1 MKDFWNRRGSNL
13 TDKEIE
19 VQRAEIDN
27 GLVAA
32 TDFKSEAS
40 F

>member
-13 TDKEIE
+13 TDKKTE
-19 VQRAEIDN
+19 VQRAETDN
-27 GLVAA
+27 GLVVAI
-32 TDFKSEAS
+32 DFKSEAS